1 MIEQFFEDNSNSVK
15 LKDFLNTDM
24 LSYAKYDNMRSIP
37 KLTDGFKDSQR
48 KAVFGLIKLCG
59 NQQLKVSQL
68 GEMTSEKTNYLHGG
82 ESLQGAIALMAQD
95 YNGSNNYPL
104 FLKDGQFGNRISPD
118 SAAYRYIFVS
128 QHENLNKLIKSEH
141 DISLEYR
148 FDEGRYCEP
157 VTFKPLIPL
166 WILNGS
172 IGIGNGYSVKVYG
185 RNIENIK
192 KYIVSVLSGKPNND
206 ATLFYPY
213 FGDYKG
219 SIVSVD
225 ESDKVSTSYKMY
237 GVLKRI
243 NKTKTL
249 IEDIPTKYYFDD
261 YKKILNKLIDGK
273 VIKDY
278 SAITEENKLSFEIEH
293 PRDFSELSDNEMMD
307 VLKLVVPFTENVTL
321 FDTNNVLRQY
331 NHVRGA
337 LDEFIDWRVDE
348 YEKFRKLMIDDITN
362 KINFLEA
369 KKRFITYWNNTKNVH
384 KKSKEEILAECKGIE
399 EHIDKF
405 MALPISSLTEKQIDR
420 LENQIIE
427 MSDSLSYYE
436 KSTAKQIYMEDL
448 KGLK

>member
-1 MIEQFFEDNSNSVK
+1 MIEQFFESNDNNIK

-24 LSYAKYDNMRSIP
+24 LDYAKYDNTRSIP

-48 KAVFGLIKLCG
+48 KAVYGLIKFCN

-128 QHENLNKLIKSEH
+128 QHENLDKLIKSEH

-157 VTFKPLIPL
+157 TTFKPLIPL

-172 IGIGNGYSVKVYG
+172 VGIGNGYSIKVYG

-192 KYIVSVLSGKPNND
+192 KYIISVLNGKPNND
-206 ATLFYPY
+206 VTLFYPY

-219 SIVSVD
+219 KIISVD
-225 ESDKVSTSYKMY
+225 ESEDVSTSYKMY
-237 GVLKRI
+237 GILKRI

-261 YKKILNKLIDGK
+261 YKKILNKLIDSK
-273 VIKDY
+273 TIKDY
-278 SAITEENKLSFEIEH
+278 NAITEENKLSFEIDH
-293 PRDFSELSDNEMMD
+293 PRDFSELSDDEMME
-307 VLKLVVPFTENVTL
+307 VLKLVVPLTETVTL
-321 FDTNNVLRQY
+321 FDVNNVLKQY
-331 NHVRGA
+331 NNAKEA
-337 LDEFIDWRVDE
+337 LDEFIVWRVGE
-348 YEKFRKLMIDDITN
+348 YEKFRLLMIDDISE
-362 KINFLEA
+362 KIKFLEA
-369 KKRFITYWNNTKNVH
+369 KKRFILYWNNTKNVH
-384 KKSKEEILAECKGIE
+384 KKSKEEILKECKGIE

-405 MALPISSLTEKQIDR
+405 MALPISSLTEKQIDK
-420 LENQIIE
+420 LENQIKE
-427 MSDSLSYYE
+427 MVDNLSYYE
-436 KSTAKQIYMEDL
+436 NSTAKQIYIKDL